1 MRLTEAWSYYMQ
13 AAADLHMGKLEAAA
27 RGFARAADLRYVL
40 EPMASVDALAGLA
53 LTQQLLGLND
63 EAQATASLLQEFA
76 QGLNERHFLTVAH
89 SCRARLALLR
99 GDLESA
105 VEWVRSMS
113 ESPTP
118 SWLFMWLEAPSIT
131 SARVMIAVG
140 SGESLEQASESL
152 CTIRRLSE
160 SCRFTNQ
167 TIEVAVLQSLGLA
180 KQGRADEALSV
191 LKEAVVLAEP
201 GGWIRP
207 FIELGHPTAD
217 LLRASLKQDV
227 PVGYVRRILGAFG
240 KDDRTTRPPD
250 AGEKPRVSQA
260 VRPDALTDPLT
271 SREEEVLE
279 LLAQR
284 LSDKDIAAR
293 LIVSHHTARSH
304 VRHVLEKLHASNRRD
319 AVTRAVALGILTRR

>member
-1 MRLTEAWSYYMQ
+1 
-13 AAADLHMGKLEAAA
+13 
-27 RGFARAADLRYVL
+27 
-40 EPMASVDALAGLA
+40 
-53 LTQQLLGLND
+53 
-63 EAQATASLLQEFA
+63 
-76 QGLNERHFLTVAH
+76 
-89 SCRARLALLR
+89 
-99 GDLESA
+99 
-105 VEWVRSMS
+105 
-113 ESPTP
+113 
-118 SWLFMWLEAPSIT
+118 
-131 SARVMIAVG
+131 MIAVG
-140 SGESLEQASESL
+140 SGESLAQASESL

-180 KQGRADEALSV
+180 KQGRADEALAV

-207 FIELGHPTAD
+207 FVELGRPMAD

-240 KDDRTTRPPD
+240 KDDRTRLPD

-260 VRPDALTDPLT
+260 LGLDALTDPLT

-284 LSDKDIAAR
+284 LSDKEIAAR
-293 LIVSHHTARSH
+293 LIVSHHTVRSH
-304 VRHVLEKLHASNRRD
+304 VRHVLEKLHASNRRE
-319 AVTRAVALGILTRR
+319 AVTRAVAFGILTRR